1 MVKNILCLVF
11 IVIGLQAN
19 AQLLLSSDTLSFG
32 SVYSDEDGK
41 RSLSVENKFKFSV
54 DVTIYSTDENF
65 ELGSTQ
71 LSLSAGEIKNI
82 DITFKPHHNIK
93 YNAELLLS
101 LDNDF
106 GSWAVDLNGEGKYKD
121 NYYDA
126 TFNLS
131 EEDLKGA
138 LKTIISAN
146 YKNLGYTGARDAMY
160 ASIDNDGG
168 KVTCV
173 YTGRQATFNTRS
185 GANSNSFNT
194 EHTWPQ
200 SLFNSNEPERAD
212 IHHLFPTDV
221 DANSRRANYPF
232 GVVSNATWTEGGSK
246 LGGSIFEPRDD
257 HKGDAARSMFYF
269 AVRYTNY
276 SSFLTSQETVLRT
289 WAEDDP
295 PTQKSKNRNDAIFS
309 VQKNRNPFVDHPE
322 FLDRITSISSTSKV
336 AVVESVVVAS
346 GVLDLDTHPNEYQF
360 EQKVILTNTGNTAVN
375 YTNIKHSR
383 PEFVLDQSSFT
394 LQPGDAKQIAVRLQ
408 YHDQLGAVTDT
419 LLFISDKSANSKSVI
434 LKGQVNT
441 TSSISSYTV
450 ESLILMG
457 NHLQI
462 IGALGST
469 CAIYN
474 LNGQQ
479 VLLNDIRTSFTEI
492 PLQELRAG
500 VYFAVLSSANGE
512 HLVKKIQV
520 LP

>member
-1 MVKNILCLVF
+1 MIKNILCIVF
-11 IVIGLQAN
+11 FVIGLQAN
-19 AQLLLSSDTLSFG
+19 AQLQLSMDTLSFG
-32 SVYSDEDGK
+32 TVFSDEDGK
-41 RSLSVENKFKFSV
+41 RSLSVENMFKFSV
-54 DVTIYSTDENF
+54 EIELYATDESF
-65 ELGSTQ
+65 ELSSTK
-71 LSLSAGEIKNI
+71 LTLTTGEKKTF
-82 DITFKPHHNIK
+82 DITFKPVHNIK

-106 GSWAVDLNGEGKYKD
+106 GSWAVDLNGQGKYKD
-121 NYYDA
+121 AYYDA
-126 TFNLS
+126 TFNLR

-138 LKTIISAN
+138 LKTIVSAN

-160 ASIDNDGG
+160 GSIDNDGG

-212 IHHLFPTDV
+212 IHHLYPTDV
-221 DANSRRANYPF
+221 NANSRRANYPF

-276 SSFLTSQETVLRT
+276 SSFLTNQEAVLRT
-289 WAEDDP
+289 WAEENP
-295 PTQKSKNRNDAIFS
+295 PSQKSTNRNDAIFN

-322 FLDRITSISSTSKV
+322 FLERITSISSTSKS
-336 AVVESVVVAS
+336 AAIESVTVS
-346 GVLDLDTHPNEYQF
+346 SDVLDLGTHPDEYVY
-360 EQKVILTNTGNTAVN
+360 ERNIILVNTGNTQVN

-383 PEFVLDQSSFT
+383 PEFVIDQSSFS
-394 LQPGDAKQIAVRLQ
+394 LKPGDAKQIAVRLQ

-419 LLFISDKSANSKSVI
+419 LFLESDKSANSKSVI

-441 TSSISSYTV
+441 TSSISSYTI